1 MEQGMSSKQED
12 GLMLTGESRESPA
25 INRHQAETGD
35 ASAPTDAEAN
45 LAKTAS
51 WSATQHYATY
61 IFWLMFGIN
70 LMNYLDRW
78 VFSLVL
84 RLIQTDQTFCAK
96 GHPAQYCINDFQTGL
111 LGSSFLLVYALGSL
125 PLGVLADRIKRK
137 DVIAAGVALWSLA
150 TVLTAFATS
159 FMSLLATRA
168 LLGIGEASYNP
179 AGISLLS
186 SYFPREHR
194 AQVLSRWGAGALVG
208 FALGIII
215 GSLVAQLTGQWR
227 LAFLFTGPPGLIFA
241 FLMWK
246 AYEPA
251 RQARDEDIGFGEHP
265 QIQNGLRPIL
275 AQIRQLLRI
284 RTLVICIIVQAL
296 GLFVIAPSASFIAV
310 LLQRPPYNLSLA
322 ATGGAVL
329 LLAVASVVGTIAGGY
344 LADWLCRRTVG
355 GRLMAAGLGFLL
367 AAPCFTLALI
377 IPKVWGF
384 LPFFVL
390 SGALLNVYSGPLSA
404 TMQDVVPPAMR
415 ASAIALAFM
424 LAHLFGDLS
433 APSIVGGISYL
444 LDPQH
449 QTKLAHA
456 MLITG
461 IVPLVLAGIIGI
473 WGSHFVGG
481 EARAASGLIVLP
493 EAKTSSS
500 S

>member
-1 MEQGMSSKQED
+1 MSSKQEEE
-12 GLMLTGESRESPA
+12 LVPTGENQETLSSTH
-25 INRHQAETGD
+25 HQRA
-35 ASAPTDAEAN
+35 ATDATALTEAE
-45 LAKTAS
+45 ARPEKPAS
-51 WSATQHYATY
+51 WSATHRYALY

-84 RLIQTDQTFCAK
+84 RLIQTDQVFCTP
-96 GHPAQYCINDFQTGL
+96 GHHLQYCINDFQTGL
-111 LGSSFLLVYALGSL
+111 LGSSFLFVYAIGAL

-159 FMSLLATRA
+159 FVSLLATRA
-168 LLGIGEASYNP
+168 LLGVGEASYNP

-186 SYFPREHR
+186 SYFPRERR

-208 FALGIII
+208 FALGIVV

-246 AYEPA
+246 AREPA
-251 RQARDEDIGFGEHP
+251 RKAEDEETGFSDHP
-265 QIQNGLRPIL
+265 HVKGGLRPIF
-275 AQIRQLLRI
+275 AQFRELLRI
-284 RTLVICIIVQAL
+284 RTLVICIVVQAL

-310 LLQRPPYNLSLA
+310 LLQRPPYNLSLP
-322 ATGGAVL
+322 ATGAAVL
-329 LLAVASVVGTIAGGY
+329 LLAAASIAGAIGGGY
-344 LADWLCRRTVG
+344 LADWLCTRYAG
-355 GRLMAAGLGFLL
+355 GRLMAAGLGFLC
-367 AAPCFTLALI
+367 AAPCFVLALI

-390 SGALLNVYSGPLSA
+390 SGALLNVYGGQLSA
-404 TMQDVVPPAMR
+404 PIQDVVPPSLR
-415 ASAIALAFM
+415 ASAVALAFM

-433 APSIVGGISYL
+433 APSLVGGLSYL
-444 LDPQH
+444 LDPVH

-461 IVPLVLAGIIGI
+461 IGPLVLAGIIGI
-473 WGSHFVGG
+473 WGSRFVAK

-493 EAKTSSS
+493 EMHASHRG
-500 S
+500 

>member
-1 MEQGMSSKQED
+1 MSSKQED
-12 GLMLTGESRESPA
+12 GLMLTGEQRETLVP
-25 INRHQAETGD
+25 NQRQEETGD
-35 ASAPTDAEAN
+35 TPATSQVQASA
-45 LAKTAS
+45 AKTPA
-51 WSATQHYATY
+51 WAITQRYATY

-70 LMNYLDRW
+70 MMNYLDRW

-84 RLIQTDQTFCAK
+84 RLIQTDQTFCAP
-96 GHPAQYCINDFQTGL
+96 GHHAQYCINDFQTGL
-111 LGSSFLLVYALGSL
+111 LGSSFLLVYALGAF

-159 FMSLLATRA
+159 FISLLATRA

-186 SYFPREHR
+186 SYFPRERR
-194 AQVLSRWGAGALVG
+194 AQILSRWGAGALVG
-208 FALGIII
+208 FALGIIV

-246 AYEPA
+246 SYEPA
-251 RQARDEDIGFGEHP
+251 RQARDEETGFGEHP
-265 QIQNGLRPIL
+265 HMERGLHPIL
-275 AQIRQLLRI
+275 GQVKHLLRI
-284 RTLVICIIVQAL
+284 RTLVICIVVQAL

-310 LLQRPPYNLSLA
+310 LLQRPPYNLSLP
-322 ATGGAVL
+322 ATGAAVL
-329 LLAVASVVGTIAGGY
+329 LLAVASVAGTIAGGY
-344 LADWLCRRTVG
+344 LADWLCKRYTG
-355 GRLMAAGLGFLL
+355 GRLMAAGLGFLC
-367 AAPCFTLALI
+367 AAPCFALALI

-390 SGALLNVYSGPLSA
+390 SGALLNLYSGPLNA

-415 ASAIALAFM
+415 ASAVALAFM

-433 APSIVGGISYL
+433 APAIVGGISYL

-473 WGSHFVGG
+473 WGSRFVGR
-481 EARAASGLIVLP
+481 EARAASGLLVLP
-493 EAKTSSS
+493 EAKTSHDE
-500 S
+500 